1 MLFYQSQTMKKSIL
15 LFTFL
20 VTTWVAYSQN
30 GQERWT
36 QAKVDSWYAKQPWL
50 FGSNYNP
57 ASAINQL
64 EMFQADT
71 FSPEEIDKE
80 LGWAE
85 DLGATTARVYLHD
98 LLWQDSTGFKKRLN
112 IFLDICAKH
121 NVRPMLVLFDS
132 CWDPYPKLGMQH
144 EPTPGVHNSGWLQSP
159 GAEALTDV
167 SQYPR
172 LEAYVKGVVDNFGQ
186 DSRILMWDVWNE
198 PDNTNDNSYGKNNL
212 DQEPERKKEIITR
225 LLPDVFRWARSVN
238 PSQPLTSG
246 VWVFNPNRDM
256 SNPKNWSTTEKIQ
269 FENSDILTFHH
280 YNDVSQFEQ
289 TIKQLKVQNRP
300 MICTEFMARGNN
312 SKFQTHLPVAKKY
325 NVGMINW
332 GFVAGKTQTYLPWD
346 SWQKPYVGD
355 HKPKVWF
362 HEILNADGSPIDP
375 DETAAIRKATGS
387 R

>member
-1 MLFYQSQTMKKSIL
+1 MTMS
-15 LFTFL
+15 L
-20 VTTWVAYSQN
+20 VCTSTNTISK
-30 GQERWT
+30 QEH
-36 QAKVDSWYAKQPWL
+36 
-50 FGSNYNP
+50 
-57 ASAINQL
+57 
-64 EMFQADT
+64 M
-71 FSPEEIDKE
+71 
-80 LGWAE
+80 
-85 DLGATTARVYLHD
+85 ATPSLHD
-98 LLWQDSTGFKKRLN
+98 QPFIDTTKRLN

-256 SNPKNWSTTEKIQ
+256 SNPKNWSATEKIQ